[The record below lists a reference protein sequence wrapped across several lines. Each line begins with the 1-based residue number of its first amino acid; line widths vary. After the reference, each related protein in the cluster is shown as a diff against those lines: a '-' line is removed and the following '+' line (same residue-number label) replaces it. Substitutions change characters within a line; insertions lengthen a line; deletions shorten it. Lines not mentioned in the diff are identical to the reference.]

1 MKSNLIAR
9 RKKAALASAGADPW
23 VTDREGTDAKAP
35 EAAEVPR
42 LAAKSKAAQPLA
54 PGAPPAAM
62 PAAPAPAPPP
72 AQHGSGAV
80 DLTQISSEGL
90 AKMIKALSGVNDLLN
105 DKALLAVIE
114 KATEL
119 LKGRPAEPEAPAT
132 APAAPR
138 AASAKAGGSVGRTL
152 AGNPGCNQCEMLN
165 INGIP
170 CHETGCPNESKTW
183 DEERQDWVRYY
194 ECPECGSDV
203 EEGQS
208 CDCGNGGNDMAP
220 NMERFCLGG
229 LNVASFEKEA
239 VTPPDISE
247 KTMHELKDDP
257 SIDEPYAVAWSI
269 HNKKKEGSSFEV
281 VAVRKDAAA
290 EGSWWINVHE
300 QTGDI
305 EESGGR
311 TPEVEEA
318 HGKVDERP
326 AKLDRPETTLPE
338 KLGANEST
346 CIARDC
352 GKQFDKSKPESRD
365 TKTLRSF
372 WQKYCPTCRTKGNAG
387 GSPVEEKKAAS
398 DPMKASTAL
407 KKVEA
412 LADRLKEMYL
422 DAKEICD
429 ANDSRPVREA
439 VEAIYRAY
447 GLLGNAAKVL
457 GKQDM
462 QEKAEADAVE
472 AKGKAKK
479 KGGLL
484 DSLVLAGAE

>member
-1 MKSNLIAR
+1 M
-9 RKKAALASAGADPW
+9 
-23 VTDREGTDAKAP
+23 
-35 EAAEVPR
+35 
-42 LAAKSKAAQPLA
+42 
-54 PGAPPAAM
+54 
-62 PAAPAPAPPP
+62 
-72 AQHGSGAV
+72 V

-90 AKMIKALSGVNDLLN
+90 AKMIKALAAVNDLLN
-105 DKALLAVIE
+105 DKALLAVIQA
-114 KATEL
+114 ATAL

-132 APAAPR
+132 APAAAAPR
-138 AASAKAGGSVGRTL
+138 AASGKKAWSGEDMEMADLNVPS
-152 AGNPGCNQCEMLN
+152 CNQCEMLA
-165 INGIP
+165 INGVN
-170 CHETGCPNESKTW
+170 CHETGCPNEGKTW
-183 DEERQDWVRYY
+183 SPERQEWVRYNP
-194 ECPECGSDV
+194 CPECGSDV
-203 EEGQS
+203 EEGQA
-208 CDCGNGGNDMAP
+208 CDCRSGNDMAP

-229 LNVASFEKEA
+229 LNIASFEKEA

-269 HNKKKEGSSFEV
+269 HNKKKEGSAFEV

-318 HGKVDERP
+318 HGKVDEKP

-338 KLGANEST
+338 KLGAEST
-346 CIARDC
+346 CIGRDC

-407 KKVEA
+407 KKVET

-422 DAKEICD
+422 DAKAVCD

>member
-23 VTDREGTDAKAP
+23 VTDRDEKAEAKAP
-35 EAAEVPR
+35 ETAEVPR
-42 LAAKSKAAQPLA
+42 LAAKSKAAQPMA
-54 PGAPPAAM
+54 PGAPAGPAGAAP
-62 PAAPAPAPPP
+62 PAAPAPPAPPHSP
-72 AQHGSGAV
+72 ASSGGGTIDIA
-80 DLTQISSEGL
+80 QISSEGL

-114 KATEL
+114 RATEI

-132 APAAPR
+132 APAAAPAPR
-138 AASAKAGGSVGRTL
+138 AASAKAGGSVGKNL
-152 AGNPGCNQCEMLN
+152 AGNPGCDQCEMLN

-170 CHETGCPNESKTW
+170 CHETGCPNESRQW
-183 DEERQDWVRYY
+183 DEERQEWVRYL

-203 EEGQS
+203 EEGEACS
-208 CDCGNGGNDMAP
+208 CMEPDMD
-220 NMERFCLGG
+220 FGG

-269 HNKKKEGSSFEV
+269 HNKKKDGSAYRV
-281 VAVRKDAAA
+281 VSVRKDATA

-300 QTGDI
+300 QTGDV

-311 TPEVEEA
+311 TPEVGEA
-318 HGKVDERP
+318 HGKVDEKP
-326 AKLDRPETTLPE
+326 AKFGHPETTEPISL
-338 KLGANEST
+338 NS
-346 CIARDC
+346 
-352 GKQFDKSKPESRD
+352 SR
-365 TKTLRSF
+365 
-372 WQKYCPTCRTKGNAG
+372 Q
-387 GSPVEEKKAAS
+387 AAEG
-398 DPMKASTAL
+398 PMKAGTAL
-407 KKVEA
+407 KKVEK
-412 LADRLKEMYL
+412 LAERLKEMYL
-422 DAKEICD
+422 DAKEVCD

-447 GLLGNAAKVL
+447 GLLGTAAKVL

-462 QEKAEADAVE
+462 QEKAEADAIE
-472 AKGKAKK
+472 LKGKAKK
-479 KGGLL
+479 KGNLL
-484 DSLVLAGAE
+484 DSLVLAAAE